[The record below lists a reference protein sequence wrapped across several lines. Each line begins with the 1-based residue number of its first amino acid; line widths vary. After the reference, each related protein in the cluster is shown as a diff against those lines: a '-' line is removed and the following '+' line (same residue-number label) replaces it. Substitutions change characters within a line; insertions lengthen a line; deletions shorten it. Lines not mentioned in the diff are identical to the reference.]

1 MKTKLNFWVTE
12 EEKQLIEQ
20 NQHLYK
26 FNTLSEYIR
35 FVSINSKIT
44 VESCQK

>member
-20 NQHLYK
+20 NQQLYK

-35 FVSINSKIT
+35 FVAINSKIK
-44 VESCQK
+44 VESCLK

>member
-12 EEKQLIEQ
+12 EEKHLIEQ
-20 NQHLYK
+20 NQKLYA

-35 FVSINSKIT
+35 FVAINSKIK